1 MTAQVIDLFA
11 EKDLLGA
18 RPIKG
23 VPRKPRGHSRL
34 DMSAMNGYSSVLFVG
49 GPMHGKRKSL
59 PPQATR
65 FEFRFVP
72 PNKPHV
78 TAVYEIA
85 VETQDGA
92 EFHFVG
98 LEKPEANRDQ
108 K

>member
-1 MTAQVIDLFA
+1 MAGQVIDLFA
-11 EKDLLGA
+11 GRDLFGA
-18 RPIKG
+18 RAIKRRSSKQKARPKVG
-23 VPRKPRGHSRL
+23 EDAKK
-34 DMSAMNGYSSVLFVG
+34 GYSSVLFVG
-49 GPMHGKRKSL
+49 GPMGGKRKSL

-78 TAVYEIA
+78 TAVYEVA

-98 LEKPEANRDQ
+98 LEAPETNGDQ

>member
-11 EKDLLGA
+11 GIDLLGA

-23 VPRKPRGHSRL
+23 ISRKPKGHSRL
-34 DMSAMNGYSSVLFVG
+34 DMSAMKGYSSALFVG
-49 GPMHGKRKSL
+49 GPMDGERRSL
-59 PPQATR
+59 PPQVTR
-65 FEFRFVP
+65 FDFRFVP

-98 LEKPEANRDQ
+98 LEKPEAKGDQ

>member
-11 EKDLLGA
+11 GRDLFGEREIKR
-18 RPIKG
+18 RPIK
-23 VPRKPRGHSRL
+23 PRGRSRL
-34 DMSAMNGYSSVLFVG
+34 DMSVMKGYSSVLFVG
-49 GPMHGKRKSL
+49 GPMGGKRKSL

-78 TAVYEIA
+78 TAVYEVA

-98 LEKPEANRDQ
+98 LETPETNGDQ

>member
-1 MTAQVIDLFA
+1 MTGQVIDLFA
-11 EKDLLGA
+11 GRDLFGERKIKS
-18 RPIKG
+18 RP
-23 VPRKPRGHSRL
+23 SRPKRRAKA
-34 DMSAMNGYSSVLFVG
+34 DMDSPKGYSSVIFVG
-49 GPMHGKRKSL
+49 GPMRGKRKLL

-78 TAVYEIA
+78 TAAYEVA

-98 LEKPEANRDQ
+98 LETPETNGDQ